1 MDEQTKELR
10 KLIYSYVQGS
20 LDEEQVMNLWK
31 QIALNPELLE
41 QLELETG
48 IDKLLRDGYE
58 RS

>member
-20 LDEEQVMNLWK
+20 LDEEQVMALWK
-31 QIALNPELLE
+31 QIALNPELLD

-48 IDKLLRDGYE
+48 IEKLLRDGYE